1 MAEGHIRSV
10 RARCAVND
18 IGDHTGRDLRYNQR
32 PVPRRG
38 GRTGSRGSLTMKRV
52 KGRYDGSTVVLEER
66 VDLPADTE
74 VDVLTPLRRERSLT
88 ALLDELDLM
97 PVGETM
103 SLDEIVALVHE
114 VRAPSQGEDE
124 E

>member
-1 MAEGHIRSV
+1 
-10 RARCAVND
+10 
-18 IGDHTGRDLRYNQR
+18 
-32 PVPRRG
+32 
-38 GRTGSRGSLTMKRV
+38 MKRV